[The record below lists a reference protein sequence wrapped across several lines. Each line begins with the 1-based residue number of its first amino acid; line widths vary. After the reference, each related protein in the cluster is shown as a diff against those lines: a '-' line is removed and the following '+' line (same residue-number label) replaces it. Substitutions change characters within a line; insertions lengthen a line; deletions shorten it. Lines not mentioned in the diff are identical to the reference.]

1 MKVLSDKELEGIFEM
16 LQGVKD
22 RIGVVRDHLFDLK
35 HNLMAYHLSD
45 ALKMIDEVEDILFSE
60 GEDKEAGM

>member
-1 MKVLSDKELEGIFEM
+1 LKILNDKELEGIFEM
-16 LQGVKD
+16 LQEVKD
-22 RIGVVRDHLFDLK
+22 RIGIVRDHLFDLK

-60 GEDKEAGM
+60 EER

>member
-1 MKVLSDKELEGIFEM
+1 MKILNDKELEGIFEM
-16 LQGVKD
+16 LQEVKD
-22 RIGVVRDHLFDLK
+22 RIGIVRDHLFDLK

-60 GEDKEAGM
+60 EER